1 MTDVKV
7 WDNFVDKELLL
18 EFQRILLDPN
28 NGFPWYWHTIVLD
41 DQVMGDP
48 LDNYFL
54 AHVMYNVDPVV
65 PGLGTPTSEF
75 MGYISP
81 IFKRIDIKSLIRL
94 KANLYPR
101 TAEIHRQGFHTDFD
115 YEHSKTAVFFVNSND
130 GFFEFEDG
138 TKIESVENRFVE
150 FPSRT
155 KHSGTSC
162 TDQPCRVT
170 LNFNYF

>member
-1 MTDVKV
+1 MTDIKV
-7 WDNFVDKELLL
+7 WDDFVDKGLLL
-18 EFQRILLDPN
+18 ELQRLLTVPES
-28 NGFPWYWHTIVLD
+28 GFPWYWHKLCL
-41 DQVMGDP
+41 QEP
-48 LDNYFL
+48 LCDSVDNYFL
-54 AHVMYNVDPVV
+54 AHVLYNINPNV
-65 PGLGTPTSEF
+65 PGLGMPLSEYMRF
-75 MGYISP
+75 IDP
-81 IFKRIDIKSLIRL
+81 ILKKIDIKSLIRV

-101 TAEIHRQGFHTDFD
+101 TAEIHRQGFHIDFD

-162 TDQPCRVT
+162 TDQPSRVT